1 MKRNAA
7 REALNRAVNKAIAD
21 GSPVFVNQRAMPTT
35 HRYERNVNP
44 SIGKLNVCLFC
55 SEPFQHP
62 NHIATG
68 SLPYVCEIVSA
79 DGEVEISTNVASV
92 SEAVQWLRDN
102 GISIEQTDAV
112 PRVDYCIFRYQRQA
126 PSAPLPALGLERM
139 TLKCSGREVVEIQRD
154 GYKEVVP
161 VSGGESIQY
170 HGADNGP
177 LTNAEWDEYS
187 RRTVAANRRKLAKQ
201 GQERVERNR
210 ASFQRDKET
219 RTA

>member
-1 MKRNAA
+1 MKRNA
-7 REALNRAVNKAIAD
+7 V
-21 GSPVFVNQRAMPTT
+21 
-35 HRYERNVNP
+35 
-44 SIGKLNVCLFC
+44 
-55 SEPFQHP
+55 
-62 NHIATG
+62 
-68 SLPYVCEIVSA
+68 
-79 DGEVEISTNVASV
+79 
-92 SEAVQWLRDN
+92 
-102 GISIEQTDAV
+102 
-112 PRVDYCIFRYQRQA
+112 
-126 PSAPLPALGLERM
+126 GLERM